1 MNINLHKAGG
11 AKPIAGGRMRF
22 TMRTVLMAG
31 FGGLVLA
38 DVVVVLMLGLWSAR
52 ENTVSLTRK
61 LADAVLDDVQS
72 AIEQR
77 LRQAEIT
84 VDFLGRRIEDRQIDL
99 NDPDDL
105 GRALTS
111 ALAGMPQ
118 VGALIFL
125 DHHGDGILATR
136 GEDDNSA

>member
-1 MNINLHKAGG
+1 MGPDPKATIRTLHITESMNINLHKAGG
-11 AKPIAGGRMRF
+11 AKPIAGGQMRF
-22 TMRTVLMAG
+22 TMRTALMAG

-38 DVVVVLMLGLWSAR
+38 AVVVVLMLGLWSAR

-77 LRQAEIT
+77 LRPVEIA

-105 GRALTS
+105 GRALAS
-111 ALAGMPQ
+111 ALAGMP
-118 VGALIFL
+118 
-125 DHHGDGILATR
+125 
-136 GEDDNSA
+136 